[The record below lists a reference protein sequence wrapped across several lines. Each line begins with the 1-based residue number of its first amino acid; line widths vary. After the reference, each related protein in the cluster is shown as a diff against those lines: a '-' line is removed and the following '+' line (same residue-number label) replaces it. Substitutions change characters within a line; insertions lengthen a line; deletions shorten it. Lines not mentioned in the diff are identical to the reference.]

1 MSDLAIP
8 GASSRR
14 AWLEEARATLALS
27 WPIILTNLLQIA
39 LTTTDVIMMGRL
51 GPDALASGV
60 LGANLFFAFVISGI
74 GIVTAV
80 APMVAK
86 ERGARPY
93 AVREVRRTVR
103 QGLWSAIAIAIP
115 VWIVLWF
122 AEPILLALG
131 QDPYI
136 VAGSV
141 RYLWTLQWAYLPFI
155 AYIVLRNFIA
165 AVERP
170 LWGLWAG
177 IVGFIV
183 NALAAWC
190 LIFGEFGFPRLEL
203 AGAGIATTGSSF
215 AMFAVLAL
223 VAIFD
228 RKFRRYHIFGRFWR
242 ADWRRFR
249 QLWALGLPIAAA
261 LIFEVSIFNGAVV
274 LMGLIGKTSL
284 AAHSIAIQIASV
296 AFMVPLGFSQAASVR
311 VGRAFGANDREAIS
325 RAGWTAYAMGV
336 GFMSL
341 TASMMLFAPH
351 VLIGAFLDTGKPEN
365 WPVVELA
372 TVFLAL
378 AALFQLVDGAQV
390 VGSGMLRGLH
400 DTRIPMIFAA
410 LGYWGIGF
418 PLRRHPGLSA
428 RVGRRRRL
436 DRACKRP
443 CGRCRP
449 DDGPLDDARAASAY
463 WPSAL
468 IAFVVDD
475 RNDLTGDGW
484 KQKSLP

>member
-1 MSDLAIP
+1 MSDLALLR
-8 GASSRR
+8 ASPRR
-14 AWLEEARATLALS
+14 AWLDEVRATLALA

-60 LGANLFFAFVISGI
+60 LAANLFFAFVIAGI
-74 GIVTAV
+74 GLVTAV

-103 QGLWSAIAIAIP
+103 QGLWSAIALAIP
-115 VWIVLWF
+115 AWIILWF

-131 QDPYI
+131 QDPGT

-141 RYLWTLQWAYLPFI
+141 RYMSALQWAYLPFLG
-155 AYIVLRNFIA
+155 YIVLRNFIA

-183 NALAAWC
+183 NAVAAWC

-203 AGAGIATTGSSF
+203 LGAGIATTVSSF
-215 AMFAVLAL
+215 AMFGVLAL

-242 ADWRRFR
+242 SDWRRFR
-249 QLWALGLPIAAA
+249 QLWALGLPIAAT
-261 LIFEVSIFNGAVV
+261 LVFEVSIFNGAVF
-274 LMGLIGKTSL
+274 LMGLIGTTSL

-296 AFMVPLGFSQAASVR
+296 AFMVPLGFGQAVSVR
-311 VGRAFGANDREAIS
+311 VGRALGANDRDAIT
-325 RAGWTAYAMGV
+325 RAGWTAYVMGV

-341 TASMMLFAPH
+341 TASVMLFFPH
-351 VLIGAFLDTGKPEN
+351 LVIGAFLDLSEPEN
-365 WPVVELA
+365 WPVIELA
-372 TVFLAL
+372 ATFLAF
-378 AALFQLVDGAQV
+378 AALFQFVDGAQV

-400 DTRIPMIFAA
+400 DTRIPMVFAA
-410 LGYWGIGF
+410 LGYWGIGVPFGVVLAF
-418 PLRRHPGLSA
+418 PLGFAGAGIWMGLASGLA
-428 RVGRRRRL
+428 VVAVLMTTRWIMRERL
-436 DRACKRP
+436 GLTAV
-443 CGRCRP
+443 
-449 DDGPLDDARAASAY
+449 
-463 WPSAL
+463 PS
-468 IAFVVDD
+468 IAP
-475 RNDLTGDGW
+475 
-484 KQKSLP
+484 S

>member
-1 MSDLAIP
+1 MANTMLPLYNPAMSDLAIP
-8 GASSRR
+8 TAVSRR
-14 AWLEEARATLALS
+14 AWLDEARATLALA

-60 LGANLFFAFVISGI
+60 LGANLFFAFVIAGI
-74 GIVTAV
+74 GLVTAV

-103 QGLWSAIAIAIP
+103 QGLWSAIAISIP
-115 VWIVLWF
+115 VWIALWF

-131 QDPYI
+131 QDPET

-141 RYLWTLQWAYLPFI
+141 LYLSTLQWAYLPFI
-155 AYIVLRNFIA
+155 AYIVLRNFIS

-203 AGAGIATTGSSF
+203 VGAGIATTGSSF

-242 ADWRRFR
+242 PDWRRFR

-261 LIFEVSIFNGAVV
+261 LVFEVSIFNGAVV
-274 LMGLIGKTSL
+274 LMGLIGMTSL

-336 GFMSL
+336 GFMGI

-351 VLIGAFLDTGKPEN
+351 ILIGAFLDAGNPEN
-365 WPVVELA
+365 WPVFELA

-418 PLRRHPGLSA
+418 PLSIILGFSFGLEGAGIWMGLAVGLAVVAVLMTVRWIMRERLGLVSA
-428 RVGRRRRL
+428 VR
-436 DRACKRP
+436 
-443 CGRCRP
+443 
-449 DDGPLDDARAASAY
+449 
-463 WPSAL
+463 
-468 IAFVVDD
+468 
-475 RNDLTGDGW
+475 
-484 KQKSLP
+484 

>member
-1 MSDLAIP
+1 
-8 GASSRR
+8 
-14 AWLEEARATLALS
+14 
-27 WPIILTNLLQIA
+27 
-39 LTTTDVIMMGRL
+39 
-51 GPDALASGV
+51 
-60 LGANLFFAFVISGI
+60 
-74 GIVTAV
+74 
-80 APMVAK
+80 
-86 ERGARPY
+86 
-93 AVREVRRTVR
+93 
-103 QGLWSAIAIAIP
+103 
-115 VWIVLWF
+115 
-122 AEPILLALG
+122 
-131 QDPYI
+131 
-136 VAGSV
+136 
-141 RYLWTLQWAYLPFI
+141 
-155 AYIVLRNFIA
+155 
-165 AVERP
+165 
-170 LWGLWAG
+170 
-177 IVGFIV
+177 
-183 NALAAWC
+183 
-190 LIFGEFGFPRLEL
+190 
-203 AGAGIATTGSSF
+203 
-215 AMFAVLAL
+215 MFAVLAL

-261 LIFEVSIFNGAVV
+261 LVFEVSIFNGAVV

-296 AFMVPLGFSQAASVR
+296 AFMVPLGFGQAASVR

-336 GFMSL
+336 GFMGI

-351 VLIGAFLDTGKPEN
+351 VLIGAFLDAGNPEN

-418 PLRRHPGLSA
+418 PLGVILGFPLGLEGA
-428 RVGRRRRL
+428 GIWIGL
-436 DRACKRP
+436 ADRP

-449 DDGPLDDARAASAY
+449 DDGPLDHARAARARQRRSLGAR
-463 WPSAL
+463 
-468 IAFVVDD
+468 VKK
-475 RNDLTGDGW
+475 DGPA
-484 KQKSLP
+484 KQKACPKAGFCNSVPRRFTGRGRRTDRKPARESHGKTGRT